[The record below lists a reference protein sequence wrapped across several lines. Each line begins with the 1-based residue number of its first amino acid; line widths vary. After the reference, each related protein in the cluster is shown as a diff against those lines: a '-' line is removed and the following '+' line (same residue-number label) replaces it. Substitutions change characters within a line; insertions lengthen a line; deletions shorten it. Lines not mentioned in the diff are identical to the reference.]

1 MNVALMPNDVN
12 LNFYFNSPEI
22 YKSEEEIKQ
31 CFFNNQGSIIAI
43 ITKSNLIKMI
53 DFLGKSCVFVIK
65 DFKENQEIINFLSWS
80 SDSKKIFV
88 TYETFDKQ
96 TKIKIISIYLD
107 ESQSHKYFDFGEEI
121 FIHGNLDLKNN
132 NTFARSNGANFL
144 IISGPY
150 PKIYDLSTGKYH
162 NIFKAEQPS
171 NSAADESNSNNEFK
185 ISSSCNNNG
194 YNCSN
199 GSKGSNSKYKFTDYT
214 FILKETLDVST
225 NFLFIKELSI
235 FFLLKENNDLN
246 SDKSNYLLNNL
257 KEKKLNEEQLN
268 LLEYV
273 RDNLTSEILIM
284 DFFSL
289 SSNAEILHANLDS
302 TKSLILTNSTDRILR
317 LFNYNFD
324 AITLI
329 KEFSDSVN
337 RKKWINAFFYSF
349 KIKSNFQ
356 EIIVSALSDANSLE
370 FIFIDIN
377 TGKFIKNM
385 EPFKYQCSDFI
396 CHYSNHYSIVLI
408 SNKKLFHIYGY
419 LMNNFG
425 ALAPQF
431 QYMEENIEYVE
442 EEDFFDQ
449 FKKNFKSMQ
458 NKKKERNKA
467 AIMNSLLRSS
477 NKEGDN
483 KSVFFFYNPVEEDAL
498 ALQSEKELKELF
510 QNFNDLIEINIYD
523 NHN

>member
-12 LNFYFNSPEI
+12 LNFYLNSPEI

-31 CFFNNQGSIIAI
+31 CFFNKQGSIIAI
-43 ITKSNLIKMI
+43 ITKTNLIKI
-53 DFLGKSCVFVIK
+53 FDFIGKSCVYVIQ
-65 DFKENQEIINFLSWS
+65 DFKENQEIINYLSWS
-80 SDSKKIFV
+80 SDSKTIFV
-88 TYETFDKQ
+88 TFETFDKL
-96 TKIKIISIYLD
+96 TKIKIINIYFD
-107 ESQSHKYFDFGEEI
+107 ESRQKYFDFGEEI
-121 FIHGNLDLKNN
+121 LIHGNLDLKIN
-132 NTFARSNGANFL
+132 NTFARSNDENFL

-150 PKIYDLSTGKYH
+150 PKIFDLSTGVFY
-162 NIFKAEQPS
+162 NIFKSESSESS
-171 NSAADESNSNNEFK
+171 NE
-185 ISSSCNNNG
+185 INNNVI
-194 YNCSN
+194 NN
-199 GSKGSNSKYKFTDYT
+199 NNPKYKFTDYT

-235 FFLLKENNDLN
+235 FFLLKENNDN
-246 SDKSNYLLNNL
+246 NQDKSNYLLNNL
-257 KEKKLNEEQLN
+257 KEKKLNEEQAN
-268 LLEYV
+268 LVDFLKKT
-273 RDNLTSEILIM
+273 LTSEIIIM
-284 DFFSL
+284 DLFSL
-289 SSNAEILHANLDS
+289 SSNAEILQANLDS
-302 TKSLILTNSTDRILR
+302 TKNLILINSTDRILR

-324 AITLI
+324 TITLI

-337 RKKWINAFFYSF
+337 RKKWINAYFYSF

-396 CHYSNHYSIVLI
+396 THYSNHYSIVLI

-419 LMNNFG
+419 IVDHFG

-449 FKKNFKSMQ
+449 FKKNFKNMQ
-458 NKKKERNKA
+458 NKKKELDKN
-467 AIMNSLLRSS
+467 AILKSLS
-477 NKEGDN
+477 GDKVELDKN
-483 KSVFFFYNPVEEDAL
+483 VFLVYNAVEEDAM

-510 QNFNDLIEINIYD
+510 QNFNDFTEINIYE
-523 NHN
+523 N